1 MPNNQMLENVWIWGV
16 GDCLQL
22 LSLMPNYGYKLDVF
36 LEKVKLF

>member
-1 MPNNQMLENVWIWGV
+1 MFGFGGLVIVYNW
-16 GDCLQL
+16 